1 LIARSVVTSIPASA
15 SNRAQQASGE
25 KARQCLRSAQPLW
38 SAVVPSQI
46 WLAAHWE
53 KKLTRNQI
61 SKSNIVDACN
71 SIIKVR
77 R

>member
-1 LIARSVVTSIPASA
+1 MFASKL
-15 SNRAQQASGE
+15 N
-25 KARQCLRSAQPLW
+25 PLW